1 MIFLV
6 GECICVF
13 DYDVITL
20 EFMCEKRLTVTGNK
34 TDLSSIRCSNSVIDE

>member
-20 EFMCEKRLTVTGNK
+20 EFMCEKKADSDR
-34 TDLSSIRCSNSVIDE
+34 